1 MGTQNARALVGRAV
15 VSVADG
21 EKLGAVSDVLLDV
34 EGRTVRGFTVSAG
47 DVGWLHR
54 EQPAVVPLEHI
65 RTIGP
70 QAITVEN
77 KDGITVMDAPFADAP
92 MLDSIRTRVVT
103 AGGEVI
109 GDGDDLAFDDTNGAI
124 VALHLAPQGGF
135 LGIGATTHTIPVAEI
150 VGFGRDVITVQDAA
164 LARVRPP
171 E

>member
-1 MGTQNARALVGRAV
+1 MGTQIARALIGRAV

-21 EKLGAVSDVLLDV
+21 EKLGAVSDALLDV
-34 EGRTVRGFTVSAG
+34 EGRAVRGFTISAG
-47 DVGWLHR
+47 GGGMLHR
-54 EQPAVVPLEHI
+54 TQRSVVPFEQV

-77 KDGITVMDAPFADAP
+77 KDGITVMGAPFVDAPT
-92 MLDSIRTRVVT
+92 LDSVRKRVVT

-109 GDGDDLAFDDTNGAI
+109 GDGDDLAFDDASGAMI
-124 VALHLAPQGGF
+124 ALQLAPQGGF
-135 LGIGATTHTIPVAEI
+135 LGIGATTHAIPIAEV